1 MVVLPCRESQAETRA
16 IFQPKT
22 PAKFVSID
30 SAPDGQREQDVRAA
44 RRGRE
49 AGERQE
55 AGLGKKRLGGW
66 RNSLLLKLL
75 LADDHADVVGIRTN
89 VQAEISLPPG
99 SPLGPSLKV
108 EVTDTAL

>member
-1 MVVLPCRESQAETRA
+1 M
-16 IFQPKT
+16 
-22 PAKFVSID
+22 
-30 SAPDGQREQDVRAA
+30 
-44 RRGRE
+44 
-49 AGERQE
+49 
-55 AGLGKKRLGGW
+55 
-66 RNSLLLKLL
+66 LLKLL